1 VVEGAFGLP
10 SQFGQIDIDL
20 QRDILRAK
28 TSAMFGT
35 ADLTAFRDPANVD
48 RMIDRF
54 LAISQIRNGPSAGSG
69 GSPALTLLQNATG
82 GGSQGLFNLLSA
94 AG

>member
-1 VVEGAFGLP
+1 
-10 SQFGQIDIDL
+10 
-20 QRDILRAK
+20 
-28 TSAMFGT
+28 MFGT

-48 RMIDRF
+48 KLIDRF
-54 LAISQIRNGPSAGSG
+54 LAISQIRNGPSSLAGS
-69 GSPALTLLQNATG
+69 SPALTLLQNANG